1 MFRFQKL
8 CHHNQICV
16 DQMKSFAKQQ
26 RSFFASLFVPKSV
39 IFNSTLTD
47 STSANIIQFNSD
59 RKNWSF
65 SNMEFFHRMPDQKLK
80 IGFYMDFFYSA
91 KKWSHNFEILPES
104 EFLFCF
110 RRHNRSIEPIRTIR
124 NIFDVTYFFCFL
136 LSLIQYFL
144 DIFVI

>member
-1 MFRFQKL
+1 MLECFDFKNFAN
-8 CHHNQICV
+8 HNQICV

-26 RSFFASLFVPKSV
+26 RSFFALLFVPKSV

-80 IGFYMDFFYSA
+80 IGFYMNFFFIQQ
-91 KKWSHNFEILPES
+91 KNGQHTILRYFPS
-104 EFLFCF
+104 PNFCF
-110 RRHNRSIEPIRTIR
+110 VFVDITDQSNRSEL
-124 NIFDVTYFFCFL
+124 FGTY
-136 LSLIQYFL
+136 SM
-144 DIFVI
+144 